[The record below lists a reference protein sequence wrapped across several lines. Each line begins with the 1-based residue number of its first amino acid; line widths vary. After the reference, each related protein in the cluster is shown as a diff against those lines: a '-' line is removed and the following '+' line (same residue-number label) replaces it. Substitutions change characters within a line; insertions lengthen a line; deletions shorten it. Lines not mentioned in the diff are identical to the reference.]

1 MTGEPGPGDLAATLS
16 LADWRRSIG
25 TLYAEVRR
33 LAADDPATAL
43 AHWRAVREEMFR
55 NHPQSPVPV
64 ADRAA
69 FRARH
74 FEHDPDLRFV
84 LTVEP
89 LVAAA
94 PTSGLAVGA
103 IDFGSAPTVDLPV
116 SGTGSATM
124 SFHRFGAVTVPFAAG
139 PRRLELFWM
148 EGYAG
153 GLFLPFR
160 DATNGSETYGAGRY
174 LLDGAKSADLGGY
187 LPDGDGDGEANAG
200 ADGARLILDFNFA
213 FQPSCAFDP
222 RFACPL
228 SPPSNRID
236 FPIRAGER
244 LA

>member
-25 TLYAEVRR
+25 TLYVEVRR

-43 AHWRAVREEMFR
+43 AHWRAVREELFR
-55 NHPQSPVPV
+55 NHPQSPLPV
-64 ADRAA
+64 ADRAS
-69 FRARH
+69 FKARH
-74 FEHDPDLRFV
+74 FDHDPNLRFV

-89 LVAAA
+89 LA
-94 PTSGLAVGA
+94 PVPAPDAGLANGA
-103 IDFGSAPTVDLPV
+103 IDFGSAPTVGLPV
-116 SGTGSATM
+116 SGGGTM
-124 SFHRFGAVTVPFAAG
+124 AFHRFGAVTVPFAAG
-139 PRRLELFWM
+139 PRRLEVFWM

-174 LLDGAKSADLGGY
+174 LLDGAKSADLGGH
-187 LPDGDGDGEANAG
+187 LPDGDGDRDTHVGGEG
-200 ADGARLILDFNFA
+200 ASLILDFNFA

-228 SPPSNRID
+228 SPPSNLID
-236 FPIRAGER
+236 IQVRAGER